1 MTKFWR
7 VLKSY
12 NNFLTIQKSIIF
24 AKKSKKTRKM
34 TPNQVLENI
43 LKELIK
49 EKGMAYV
56 ELKCK
61 EYKAKDA
68 QDRYRLKRKLL
79 KFLKA

>member
-12 NNFLTIQKSIIF
+12 NNFLTIQKVLSLRRNQ
-24 AKKSKKTRKM
+24 KKQEKM

-49 EKGMAYV
+49 EKGIAYV

>member
-1 MTKFWR
+1 
-7 VLKSY
+7 
-12 NNFLTIQKSIIF
+12 
-24 AKKSKKTRKM
+24 M

-49 EKGMAYV
+49 EKGIAYV

-68 QDRYRLKRKLL
+68 QDRYRLKRKLI

>member
-12 NNFLTIQKSIIF
+12 NNFLTIQKVLSLRRNQ
-24 AKKSKKTRKM
+24 KTRKM

-49 EKGMAYV
+49 EKGIAYV